1 MLELLLRNG
10 DAARVAGRYREAEAR
25 YGAARRRLRSASLV
39 SCLEAGHLYSRMA
52 SLRIDQWRP
61 QDAWTLL
68 MRAES
73 IAEGYGDKALSAAV
87 LLKMGIAA
95 ENMGEPELAVRKLL
109 DAKAA
114 YRRLGNPA
122 MDVAVLNSLA
132 VTLAGAGEIDRALR
146 LHVVGERPA
155 RELLSPA
162 ALLTYEWA
170 RGYITLR
177 AGYHGAALAIFDR
190 VLEQQAAA
198 GDVPSAAEMLVDL
211 AEAQASVGDLA
222 AVEETAVQMA
232 VLFDALPVPA
242 GVMAAAQLLH
252 QATACRLGAALDCV
266 RLIRAF
272 RRSSRPD
279 RCAAPPP
286 DRRRAAG
293 TP

>member
-25 YGAARRRLRSASLV
+25 YGAARRRLRDASLV

-61 QDAWTLL
+61 QDAWSLL
-68 MRAES
+68 MRAEA
-73 IAEGYGDKALSAAV
+73 IAEGHGDAGLAAAI

-95 ENMGEPELAVRKLL
+95 ENMGEPELSIRKLL

-114 YRRLGNPA
+114 YRRLGDAA

-155 RELLSPA
+155 RDLLSPS

-170 RGYITLR
+170 RGYITMR
-177 AGYHGAALAIFDR
+177 AGYHGAALEIFGR

-198 GDVPSAAEMLVDL
+198 GDVPHAAEMLLDL
-211 AEAQASVGDLA
+211 AEAQAGVGDLPALEATALRMA
-222 AVEETAVQMA
+222 A
-232 VLFDALPVPA
+232 LFDSLPVPA
-242 GVMAAAQLLH
+242 GVMAAARLLH
-252 QATACRLGAALDCV
+252 QATAYRLGAALECV
-266 RLIRAF
+266 QVLRASRRGASRPGRCGAPP
-272 RRSSRPD
+272 RRSRRPD
-279 RCAAPPP
+279 R
-286 DRRRAAG
+286 
-293 TP
+293 T